1 MHPKRGRRFTELWLK
16 GVSAPAKGQKD
27 YYDSSKTSPHG
38 FGVRVSQGGS
48 KTFFLMYTR
57 DGKRRRWT
65 IGRYPEV
72 SLQDARRKSARV
84 YNNQGDPATE
94 KRRVRELGSFR
105 SLVRKFLEANERK
118 LQPASAVEY
127 RRILNE
133 VIEEFGDAPAAKIQR
148 RHLREYLD
156 AKAAKTPFMANRMY
170 GLLRRVYNWAK
181 EKEWIDANP
190 CDGLKKP
197 GGKEP
202 QRERVLNTDEIR
214 RVWKA
219 AEKERPM
226 MAIYFKLLFLT
237 GVRRSEARTA
247 RWEDNDLEQRL
258 WRIPVTKS
266 GKPNELPLSN
276 PVVSLLKTVW
286 PLTGHTEHVFIGPS
300 GKALTNPQKAK
311 QRIEKNSGVKFRIHD
326 IRRTVATQLAALGV
340 PSDTVS
346 AILNHSVGG
355 IATTRIYMRYER
367 IEEKR
372 AALEKWARR
381 LERIVSGEDQNGTVV
396 AFRS

>member
-1 MHPKRGRRFTELWLK
+1 MHPKRGQRFTELWLK

-27 YYDSSKTSPHG
+27 FYDSSKTSPHG

-72 SLQDARRKSARV
+72 SLQGARRKAGRV
-84 YNNQGDPATE
+84 YNNQDDPATE
-94 KRRVRELGSFR
+94 KRRARKLGSFR
-105 SLVRKFLEANERK
+105 SLVKKFLDANKSK
-118 LQPASAVEY
+118 LRPASAVEY
-127 RRILNE
+127 ERILNKL
-133 VIEEFGDAPAAKIQR
+133 IEEFGNVPAAKIQR
-148 RHLREYLD
+148 RDLREYFD

-170 GLLRRVYNWAK
+170 SVLRRVYNWAK
-181 EKEWIDANP
+181 EKEWVETNP

-219 AEKERPM
+219 VEKERPM

-247 RWEDNDLEQRL
+247 RWEDIDLEQRL

-266 GKPNELPLSN
+266 GKPHELPLSDH
-276 PVVSLLKTVW
+276 VISLLKTVW

-311 QRIEKNSGVKFRIHD
+311 QRIEKRSVVAFRIHD

-346 AILNHSVGG
+346 AILNHTVGS
-355 IATTRIYMRYER
+355 IATTRIYMRYAR

-372 AALEKWARR
+372 AALDKWARH
-381 LERIVSGEDQNGTVV
+381 LEQIVSGKKEGTVV
-396 AFRS
+396 PFGR